1 MQKIPQQISD
11 GHNNVYFVLSFGIVL
26 FHRICHALYYH
37 VHPGY
42 VFLYLSYVFYAIF
55 CIVHSGC
62 FKTHMIKEQIKDGY
76 MNGQDKEKHM
86 THRIKE
92 DITCGHDNIKHMTHR
107 MRERN
112 PNGQVKIKRRTH
124 AKNKCHV

>member
-1 MQKIPQQISD
+1 
-11 GHNNVYFVLSFGIVL
+11 
-26 FHRICHALYYH
+26 
-37 VHPGY
+37 
-42 VFLYLSYVFYAIF
+42 
-55 CIVHSGC
+55 
-62 FKTHMIKEQIKDGY
+62 

-92 DITCGHDNIKHMTHR
+92 HITCGHDNIKHMTHR

-124 AKNKCHV
+124 AKNIPTNQRWA